1 MNENIILI
9 VTSEEDDTSIEILR
23 WLDFFNKKYHIINEN
38 SFVENILIDISNDGL
53 LISTKYS
60 SEINLSKISK
70 VWYRRGY
77 FRIND
82 DYFDENN
89 NSKTL
94 NAHYKKEWEITNDYL
109 FYLFNKEKLL
119 IGDFSLRNINKLM
132 VLDIAIQIG
141 LNVPQTI
148 ITNGAEQLRNFVPST
163 NKISKTIG
171 EIITEVNT
179 EKKSVT
185 QFRTKKVDL
194 NIIPEFFF
202 PSLFQERLI
211 KQFEIRSFIIK
222 KRIYSM
228 AILSQ
233 ADENTKDDFRNYDTS
248 KKIRYVPFKLPNE
261 IVSKLF
267 KLSKLLKLSTCS
279 VDLVKCTSGNIYF
292 LEVNPIGQFGMVSE
306 PCNYYI
312 ERQIAKEIL

>member
-1 MNENIILI
+1 
-9 VTSEEDDTSIEILR
+9 
-23 WLDFFNKKYHIINEN
+23 
-38 SFVENILIDISNDGL
+38 
-53 LISTKYS
+53 
-60 SEINLSKISK
+60 
-70 VWYRRGY
+70 
-77 FRIND
+77 
-82 DYFDENN
+82 
-89 NSKTL
+89 
-94 NAHYKKEWEITNDYL
+94 
-109 FYLFNKEKLL
+109 
-119 IGDFSLRNINKLM
+119 M